1 MNPGSADHIGYGAGR
16 MKVMPLKTALLVP
29 GDDIIEVAQG
39 ALERAGLRPEPSD
52 ILVIC
57 ESPLAITQGRIV
69 DIDDIRPGIAARILC
84 RLFDF
89 DSSLCNPY
97 AFQVAIDLAGL
108 PRILFALSVAMPGRV
123 LGRHGDFYRIAGRQ
137 VTWIDDVPGNL
148 PPYTQDIVLG
158 PDNPTGVAC
167 KVAEAL
173 GCGAAVV
180 DANDLG
186 RVEICGASAF
196 VDRDLLVEAMRP
208 NPQGNAD
215 ERTPLVLVRAS

>member
-1 MNPGSADHIGYGAGR
+1 MDSMYRSGQ
-16 MKVMPLKTALLVP
+16 MKVIPLKTALLVP
-29 GDDIIEVAQG
+29 GDDIVEVAQE
-39 ALERAGLRPEPSD
+39 ALDTAGLRPQPDD

-57 ESPLAITQGRIV
+57 ESPLAITQGRII
-69 DIDDIRPGIAARILC
+69 DIDDVHPGVPARVLC

-108 PRILFALSVAMPGRV
+108 PRILLALLAAMPGRV

-137 VTWIDDVPGNL
+137 VTWIDDIPGNL

-158 PDNPTGVAC
+158 PDDPRGVAC

-186 RVEICGASAF
+186 RVEICGASPF
-196 VDRDLLVEAMRP
+196 IDHDVLVEAMRP

>member
-1 MNPGSADHIGYGAGR
+1 MYRSR
-16 MKVMPLKTALLVP
+16 QMKVIPLKTALLVP
-29 GDDIIEVAQG
+29 GDDIVEVAEE
-39 ALERAGLRPEPSD
+39 ALDTAGLLARPTD

-57 ESPLAITQGRIV
+57 ESPLAITQGRII
-69 DIDDIRPGIAARILC
+69 DIGDLHPGIPARVLC

-108 PRILFALSVAMPGRV
+108 PRILLALVAAIPGRV

-137 VTWIDDVPGNL
+137 VTWIDDIPGNL

-158 PDNPTGVAC
+158 PDDPKGVAC
-167 KVAEAL
+167 RVAGAL

-186 RVEICGASAF
+186 RVEICGASPF
-196 VDRDLLVEAMRP
+196 IDHDLLIEAMRP

>member
-1 MNPGSADHIGYGAGR
+1 
-16 MKVMPLKTALLVP
+16 MKVIPLKTALLVP
-29 GDDIIEVAQG
+29 GDDIVGVAQE
-39 ALERAGLRPEPSD
+39 ALDTAGLQAQPSD

-57 ESPLAITQGRIV
+57 ESPLAITQGRII
-69 DIDDIRPGIAARILC
+69 DIDDVHPGVPARVLC

-108 PRILFALSVAMPGRV
+108 PRIVLALLAAMPGRV

-137 VTWIDDVPGNL
+137 VTWIDDIPGNL

-158 PDNPTGVAC
+158 PDDPRGVAC

-186 RVEICGASAF
+186 RVEICGASPF
-196 VDRDLLVEAMRP
+196 IDHDVLVEAMRP

>member
-1 MNPGSADHIGYGAGR
+1 VAR
-16 MKVMPLKTALLVP
+16 EAL
-29 GDDIIEVAQG
+29 DT
-39 ALERAGLRPEPSD
+39 AGLHAGPTD

-57 ESPLAITQGRIV
+57 ESPLAITQGRII
-69 DIDDIRPGIAARILC
+69 DIADVHPGVPARVLC

-108 PRILFALSVAMPGRV
+108 PRIVLALLAAMPGRV

-137 VTWIDDVPGNL
+137 VTWIDDIPGNL

-158 PDNPTGVAC
+158 PADPRGVAC
-167 KVAEAL
+167 KVAEAI

-186 RVEICGASAF
+186 RVEICGASPF
-196 VDRDLLVEAMRP
+196 IDHDVLVEAMRP

>member
-1 MNPGSADHIGYGAGR
+1 
-16 MKVMPLKTALLVP
+16 MPLKTALLVP

-39 ALERAGLRPEPSD
+39 ALEAVGLQPEPTD

-69 DIDDIRPGIAARILC
+69 DVDHVHPGIPARILC
-84 RLFDF
+84 RLFNF

-97 AFQVAIDLAGL
+97 AFQVAVDLAGL
-108 PRILFALSVAMPGRV
+108 PRILLALAVGMPSRA
-123 LGRHGDFYRIAGRQ
+123 LGRRGDFYRVAGRQ
-137 VTWIDDVPGNL
+137 VAWIDDVPGNL

-158 PDNPTGVAC
+158 PEDPRGVAC
-167 KVAEAL
+167 KVAAAL

-186 RVEICGASAF
+186 RVEICGASPF
-196 VDRDLLVEAMRP
+196 IDRDLLVEAMRP

>member
-1 MNPGSADHIGYGAGR
+1 
-16 MKVMPLKTALLVP
+16 MKVIPLKTALLVP
-29 GDDIIEVAQG
+29 GDDIVEVARA
-39 ALERAGLRPEPSD
+39 ALETAGLRPQPTD
-52 ILVIC
+52 ILAIC
-57 ESPLAITQGRIV
+57 ESPLAITQGRI
-69 DIDDIRPGIAARILC
+69 IDLDDVRPGVPARILC

-108 PRILFALSVAMPGRV
+108 PRILLALAVAMPGRA

-158 PDNPTGVAC
+158 PDDPNGVSRR
-167 KVAEAL
+167 VAEAL

-186 RVEICGASAF
+186 RVEICGASPF
-196 VDRDLLVEAMRP
+196 IDHDVLVEAMRP

>member
-1 MNPGSADHIGYGAGR
+1 
-16 MKVMPLKTALLVP
+16 MKVLPLKTALLVP
-29 GDDIIEVAQG
+29 GDDIVEVAQA
-39 ALERAGLRPEPSD
+39 ALETAGVQPEPSD

-69 DIDDIRPGIAARILC
+69 DLDNVHPGVAARILC
-84 RLFDF
+84 RFFNF

-108 PRILFALSVAMPGRV
+108 PRLLVALGLALPGRV

-158 PDNPTGVAC
+158 PDNPRGVAC
-167 KVAEAL
+167 RVADAL

-186 RVEICGASAF
+186 RVEICGASPFIDHDA
-196 VDRDLLVEAMRP
+196 LVEAMRP

-215 ERTPLVLVRAS
+215 ERTPLVLVRASPLPV

>member
-1 MNPGSADHIGYGAGR
+1 V
-16 MKVMPLKTALLVP
+16 KVIPLKTAVLVP
-29 GDDIIEVAQG
+29 GDDIVEVARA
-39 ALERAGLRPEPSD
+39 ALDSTDLHPTPSD

-57 ESPLAITQGRIV
+57 ESPLAITQGRII
-69 DIDDIRPGIAARILC
+69 DISDVHPGIAARVLC

-97 AFQVAIDLAGL
+97 AFQVAVDLAGL
-108 PRILFALSVAMPGRV
+108 PRILLALTVAIPGRV
-123 LGRHGDFYRIAGRQ
+123 LRRRGDFYRIAGRQ
-137 VTWIDDVPGNL
+137 VAWIDDIPGNL

-158 PDNPTGVAC
+158 PDDPTSVARR
-167 KVAEAL
+167 VAASL

-186 RVEICGASAF
+186 RVEICGASPF
-196 VDRDLLVEAMRP
+196 IDHDMLVEAMRP

-215 ERTPLVLVRAS
+215 EQTPLVLVQAS

>member
-1 MNPGSADHIGYGAGR
+1 MGLRYGAGR

-29 GDDIIEVAQG
+29 GDDIVEVAQG
-39 ALERAGLRPEPSD
+39 ALEAAGLQPDASD

-69 DIDDIRPGIAARILC
+69 DLDDVHPGVAARILC

-97 AFQVAIDLAGL
+97 AFQVAVDLVGL
-108 PRILFALSVAMPGRV
+108 GRILLALALAMPGRL
-123 LGRHGDFYRIAGRQ
+123 LGRRGDFYRIAGRQ
-137 VTWIDDVPGNL
+137 VAWIDDVPGNL

-158 PDNPTGVAC
+158 PDDPRGVAC

-173 GCGAAVV
+173 GCGVAVV

-186 RVEICGASAF
+186 RVEICGASPF
-196 VDRDLLVEAMRP
+196 IDHDLLVEAMRP

>member
-1 MNPGSADHIGYGAGR
+1 MNPMYRSCP
-16 MKVMPLKTALLVP
+16 MKVIPLKTALLVP
-29 GDDIIEVAQG
+29 GDDIVGVAQE
-39 ALERAGLRPEPSD
+39 ALETAGLRTEPTD

-57 ESPLAITQGRIV
+57 ESPLAITQGRII
-69 DIDDIRPGIAARILC
+69 DIDDVHPGVPARVLC
-84 RLFDF
+84 RFFDF

-108 PRILFALSVAMPGRV
+108 SRILLALLAAMPGRV

-137 VTWIDDVPGNL
+137 VTWIDDIPGNL

-158 PDNPTGVAC
+158 PDDPCGVAC

-186 RVEICGASAF
+186 RVEICGASPF
-196 VDRDLLVEAMRP
+196 IDHDVLIDAMRP

>member
-1 MNPGSADHIGYGAGR
+1 
-16 MKVMPLKTALLVP
+16 MPLKTSLLVP
-29 GDDIIEVAQG
+29 GDDIIEVARD
-39 ALERAGLRPEPSD
+39 ALEAASLTPEPTD

-69 DIDDIRPGIAARILC
+69 DLDDVHPGIPARILC

-97 AFQVAIDLAGL
+97 AFQVAIDLVGL
-108 PRILFALSVAMPGRV
+108 PRILLALVVGLPTRLVGR
-123 LGRHGDFYRIAGRQ
+123 RGDFYRIAGRQ
-137 VTWIDDVPGNL
+137 VAWIDDIPGNL

-158 PDNPTGVAC
+158 PDQPDEVSRR
-167 KVAEAL
+167 VSEAL

-196 VDRDLLVEAMRP
+196 IDHDLLIEAMRP

-215 ERTPLVLVRAS
+215 EQTPLVLVRSS

>member
-1 MNPGSADHIGYGAGR
+1 
-16 MKVMPLKTALLVP
+16 MKVIPLKTAVLVP
-29 GDDIIEVAQG
+29 GDDIVTVAQD
-39 ALERAGLRPEPSD
+39 ALDTAGLSPEPTD
-52 ILVIC
+52 VLVIC
-57 ESPLAITQGRIV
+57 ESPLAITQGRII
-69 DIDDIRPGIAARILC
+69 DISDVHPTVVARVLC

-108 PRILFALSVAMPGRV
+108 PRIVAALVVGLPSRLVGR
-123 LGRHGDFYRIAGRQ
+123 RGDFYRIAGRQ
-137 VTWIDDVPGNL
+137 VAWIDDIPGNL

-158 PDNPTGVAC
+158 PDDPGEVARRMS
-167 KVAEAL
+167 AAL

-196 VDRDLLVEAMRP
+196 IDHDALIEAMRP

-215 ERTPLVLVRAS
+215 EQTPLVLVRTS